1 MPFEPFLTDQQ
12 IADLQVQEAQSD
24 KLQKRTPE
32 QIEAIYTH
40 GTNVLVSASAGSGKT
55 FVMVER
61 ILDKIKRGV
70 AIKELF
76 ISTFTVKAAGELK
89 DRLET
94 KLSAEIART
103 DDQALRQHL
112 MAQLADLHLADIG
125 TMDAFTQKL
134 VIQYG
139 YLLGLAPHFRI
150 LTDKSEQDMLKKEVF
165 SQLFDHYFQGPDAE
179 IFKAL
184 VKNFSRNSKSPQPFF
199 QMVDKVYQFTQ
210 STSHPEE
217 WLKGTFLKGY
227 ETFQTEADLPAY
239 FREGILT
246 LLRRT
251 AQQLEDLTLLDDYKR
266 LTAKGEPTAAFKKHQ
281 AIIDSLYDWSQDSS
295 TFSSLADLAQAV
307 TLMIP
312 AGDDVTV
319 KGIKYPIFKQLHK
332 ELTDLRHVTTILT
345 YQEEALPL
353 LQCFQAFLLDFR
365 AAYLD
370 RKKQEAAFEFADIS
384 HFAIEI
390 LSQQEAIRTLYQQTY
405 HEVMVDEYQ
414 DNNHTQEAMLNL
426 LSKGDNRFMVGDIKQ
441 SIYRFRQ
448 ADPQIFNQTFKT
460 YQEEPL
466 AGKLILLKENFRSQ
480 SEVLDATNDLF
491 SRLMDEA
498 VGDVA
503 YDESHRLVAG
513 SPRQKIAQPN
523 HVTELLIYDTDSQ
536 ARDSEEESNPAK
548 EETLA
553 DLGNQE
559 VQLVIKEIIRLHNEE
574 GVAFSDI
581 TLLVPSRTRN
591 NGILAAFA
599 QHGIPLVADGGEQHY
614 LKSLEVQVMLDT
626 LRTINNPLNDYALVA
641 LLRSPMF
648 RFDEDQLA
656 RLALQADKNQL
667 EFTLYDKLQLAL
679 AGTGQAPELIK
690 PNLKQQLHLF
700 DKMFQAWRKAAK
712 RLSLHDLIWRI
723 YNDKFYYDYVG
734 ALPNGEQR
742 QANLYALALRADQFE
757 RTGFKGLPRF
767 ISMIDKIL
775 ASDNDLADVPVSK
788 PKNAVQLMTI
798 HKSKGLEFPYV
809 FLLNLD
815 KSFFS
820 NKREASSPLLISRD
834 KGVGIKLV
842 ANLVLDTE
850 ATAPER
856 ASTPL
861 RVSMD
866 TLPYQINR
874 REERLST
881 LSESMRLLYVAMT
894 RAEKK
899 LYLVGKGSQKTLTEA
914 FGTETEQGYLPLALR
929 EQMESFQDWF
939 LALLAAFGK
948 RENLAYQLSYV
959 SSQDLTPE
967 AIGQLA
973 PAQTI
978 HPDQLAH
985 NRQSTDISAMLRQLE
1000 NVDQLNRTYAAA
1012 IKLPTVRTPSQI
1024 KTFYQPV
1031 LESEGVDI
1039 MDKQV
1044 RQPDW
1049 QLPDFSGQAP
1059 VTGSEIGS
1067 VLHEFMQRIPLDRPI
1082 TEDLLRQVLE
1092 RVQTRE
1098 TVKQKMDLTKIEAFF
1113 KTDLGCMI
1121 LEHQDKVK
1129 REAPFAM
1136 LVTDPAS
1143 QEDFVVRGI
1152 VDGYIVL
1159 EDRLVLFDYKTDKYR
1174 DPQVIHDR
1182 YQAQMNLYAQALSR
1196 AYAIDRVDKYL
1207 ILLGGA
1213 EVQVLAVSD

>member
-1 MPFEPFLTDQQ
+1 MLFEPFLTDQQ
-12 IADLQVQEAQSD
+12 ISDLQVQEAQSD

-70 AIKELF
+70 TIKELF

-89 DRLET
+89 DRLEK

-103 DDQALRQHL
+103 SDQTLRQHL

-139 YLLGLAPHFRI
+139 YLLGLAPRFRI
-150 LTDKSEQDMLKKEVF
+150 LTDKSEQDILKKEVF
-165 SQLFDHYFQGPDAE
+165 SQLFEQYFQGPTAQS
-179 IFKAL
+179 FKVL
-184 VKNFSRNSKSPQPFF
+184 VKNFSRNSKSTQPFF
-199 QMVDKVYQFTQ
+199 QMVDKVYQFMQ
-210 STSHPEE
+210 STSRPEE
-217 WLKGTFLKGY
+217 WLKDLFLKGY
-227 ETFQTEADLPAY
+227 ETFQTEADLPQY
-239 FREGILT
+239 FKERIL
-246 LLRRT
+246 LSLQRT
-251 AQQLEDLTLLDDYKR
+251 AQQLEDVTLLDDYKR

-281 AIIDSLYDWSQDSS
+281 AIIDNLNQWSQELAV
-295 TFSSLADLAQAV
+295 FSSLSELAQAV
-307 TLMIP
+307 TLLIP

-319 KGIKYPIFKQLHK
+319 KGVKYPIFKQLHR
-332 ELTDLRHVTTILT
+332 ELINLRHLTTILT
-345 YQEEALPL
+345 YQEQALPM

-365 AAYLD
+365 TAYLA

-390 LSQQEAIRTLYQQTY
+390 LSQQKAIRELYQQTY

-414 DNNHTQEAMLNL
+414 DNNHTQEAMLHL

-460 YQEEPL
+460 YLENPQ

-480 SEVLDATNDLF
+480 SEVLNATNDLF

-498 VGDVA
+498 VGDID

-513 SPRQKIAQPN
+513 SPQQKITQPN
-523 HVTELLIYDTDSQ
+523 HVTELLIYDTDSPVT
-536 ARDSEEESNPAK
+536 DSQEESNLAK
-548 EETLA
+548 DDSLA
-553 DLGNQE
+553 NLGNQE
-559 VQLVIKEIIRLHNEE
+559 IQLVIKEIIRLHNQE
-574 GVAFSDI
+574 GVDFSEI

-591 NGILAAFA
+591 NGILTAFA
-599 QHGIPLVADGGEQHY
+599 QHGIPLIADGGEQHY
-614 LKSLEVQVMLDT
+614 LKSLEVQLMLDT

-679 AGTGQAPELIK
+679 AGTGQAPELI
-690 PNLKQQLHLF
+690 NSDLKQQLHLF
-700 DKMFQAWRKAAK
+700 DQMFQTWRKASK
-712 RLSLHDLIWRI
+712 RLSLHDLIWQI

-820 NKREASSPLLISRD
+820 NKREASSPLNISRD

-914 FGTETEQGYLPLALR
+914 FNTETEHGYLPLALR

-939 LALLAAFGK
+939 LALLTAFGEK
-948 RENLAYQLSYV
+948 GNLAYKLTYYA
-959 SSQDLTPE
+959 SQDLTPE

-973 PAQTI
+973 PAQAI
-978 HPDQLAH
+978 NPDKLAN

-1031 LESEGVDI
+1031 LESEGIDI
-1039 MDKQV
+1039 MDKEP

-1049 QLPDFSGQAP
+1049 RLPDFSGQAP
-1059 VTGSEIGS
+1059 VTSSEVGSA
-1067 VLHEFMQRIPLDRPI
+1067 LHEFMQRIPLDGPI
-1082 TEDLLRQVLE
+1082 NQDVLGNVLGQV
-1092 RVQTRE
+1092 QARE
-1098 TVKQKMDLTKIEAFF
+1098 AVKQRLDLIKIEAFF

-1136 LVTDPAS
+1136 LVTDPTS

-1159 EDRLVLFDYKTDKYR
+1159 EDRLVLFDYKTDKYQ
-1174 DPQVIHDR
+1174 DSQVIHDR
-1182 YQAQMNLYAQALSR
+1182 YKPQMNLYAQALSR
-1196 AYAIDRVDKYL
+1196 AYAIDQVDKYL
-1207 ILLGGA
+1207 ILLGGT
-1213 EVQVLAVSD
+1213 EIQVIAVSD